1 MYIIYKPPIST
12 PGRGIGETVARRAP
26 ASKSPRATLPAS
38 SQQTASNTL
47 APTAPSPAL
56 PSIKKHRT
64 LEELAYRDIR
74 RAIAEGRFAPG
85 QRILVQSV
93 ATASGISR
101 IPVMQ
106 ALRRLESEG
115 FVRITPHKDVVVTTL
130 SPGDF
135 RERFLL
141 MAMLEAFCL
150 REARGRITPDILAR
164 LRGIQAGLAAVRRTK
179 NAALASV
186 LDSEF
191 HLLMY
196 RCSGLTQ
203 TLQILQNLFDRGDYY
218 RVIMHARRGGFAK
231 DSLEEHQEILKALE
245 ADDMPRAAKAVE
257 HHRLRSMRRLGETA

>member
-1 MYIIYKPPIST
+1 MGRNASPRRLQTTAPPQ
-12 PGRGIGETVARRAP
+12 
-26 ASKSPRATLPAS
+26 SPRAETH
-38 SQQTASNTL
+38 
-47 APTAPSPAL
+47 APL
-56 PSIKKHRT
+56 PSVQKHRT
-64 LEELAYRDIR
+64 LEDLAYQDIR

-85 QRILVQSV
+85 QRIVVQSV
-93 ATASGISR
+93 AAASGISR

-106 ALRRLESEG
+106 ALRRLETEG

-130 SPGDF
+130 SPQDF

-150 REARGRITPDILAR
+150 RESKGRITPDVLAR
-164 LRGIQAGLAAVRRTK
+164 LRGIQAELAAVRQTK
-179 NAALASV
+179 NAARASV

-196 RCSGLTQ
+196 RRSGLTQ

-231 DSLEEHQEILKALE
+231 EALEEHEKILKALE
-245 ADDMPRAAKAVE
+245 ADDMTAAAKAVE
-257 HHRLRSMRRLGETA
+257 RHRLRSMRRLEETA

>member
-1 MYIIYKPPIST
+1 MGRNASPRRLPP
-12 PGRGIGETVARRAP
+12 PP
-26 ASKSPRATLPAS
+26 ASPPAEPH
-38 SQQTASNTL
+38 
-47 APTAPSPAL
+47 APFPSVQR
-56 PSIKKHRT
+56 HRT
-64 LEELAYRDIR
+64 LEELAYQDIR

-85 QRILVQSV
+85 QRIVVQSV
-93 ATASGISR
+93 AAASGISR

-150 REARGRITPDILAR
+150 RESRGRITPEVLAR
-164 LRGIQAGLAAVRRTK
+164 LRGIQAELAAVRQTK
-179 NAALASV
+179 NAARASA

-231 DSLEEHQEILKALE
+231 EALEEHEEILKALE
-245 ADDMPRAAKAVE
+245 ANDMARAAKAVE
-257 HHRLRSMRRLGETA
+257 HHRLRSMRRLEETA